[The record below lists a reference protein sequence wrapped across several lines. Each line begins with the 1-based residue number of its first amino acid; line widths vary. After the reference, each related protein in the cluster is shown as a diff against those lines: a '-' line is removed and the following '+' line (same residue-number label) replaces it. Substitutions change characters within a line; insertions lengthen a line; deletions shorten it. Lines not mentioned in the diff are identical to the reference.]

1 MTTVSPAI
9 DILKSSNLERYLY
22 TASGNDFKLMTR
34 LFTTLEQTG
43 KFTIPTNSEVCP
55 SLL

>member
-1 MTTVSPAI
+1 MTTASPAI

-55 SLL
+55 SL